1 MATIQVNGP
10 GKTAPKLLADFLQ
23 FDPQKNVGG
32 NFNILTSHPP
42 PVGEGQV
49 PTPHRDA
56 CKHEYTVKVNQSV
69 TPPLDSRPDA
79 STQYKLAVVCKRCRL
94 HTDIRISYQQAT
106 DPCPTSESQLHHF
119 QRALGLDNVGAAHIT
134 YGWQCSSATCQA
146 LLTTT
151 FKMGRFSNADRN
163 LLTDTSKLKSRFEA
177 VMQQD
182 PTREGIRQATPVE
195 ALTRLRK
202 YIMDALNTEH
212 DKRVFPANNKR
223 FMEAYGVHGQDC
235 RELLERLG
243 FEYNVS
249 FILCARGS
257 WTNSPVKGTRIQ
269 LDIAEPTS
277 DSRSTELNRRQSK
290 GTP

>member
-1 MATIQVNGP
+1 
-10 GKTAPKLLADFLQ
+10 
-23 FDPQKNVGG
+23 
-32 NFNILTSHPP
+32 
-42 PVGEGQV
+42 
-49 PTPHRDA
+49 
-56 CKHEYTVKVNQSV
+56 
-69 TPPLDSRPDA
+69 
-79 STQYKLAVVCKRCRL
+79 
-94 HTDIRISYQQAT
+94 
-106 DPCPTSESQLHHF
+106 
-119 QRALGLDNVGAAHIT
+119 
-134 YGWQCSSATCQA
+134 
-146 LLTTT
+146 
-151 FKMGRFSNADRN
+151 
-163 LLTDTSKLKSRFEA
+163 
-177 VMQQD
+177 MQQD

-202 YIMDALNTEH
+202 YIRDALNTEH

-249 FILCARGS
+249 FIVCARRS
-257 WTNSPVKGTRIQ
+257 WTNPPVKGTRVQ